1 MNHGTNTV
9 TYVDPDTDE
18 EYEIT
23 FDWSYSRGYDD
34 EPAGYDFEITSVSP
48 KNDEIDFHAIVCERA
63 DWANLRFEGG
73 YD

>member
-1 MNHGTNTV
+1 MNHGTSTV

-23 FDWSYSRGYDD
+23 FDWWYSREYDD
-34 EPAGYDFEITSVSP
+34 EPAGYDFDIAWVSP
-48 KNDEIDFHAIVCERA
+48 PTDKDFREFVSENA